1 MVFSVMYI
9 ICKGPKLGVKRFQ
22 SVMSVNC
29 QYDIIHQHKQ
39 LIQVK
44 IYLHYD
50 I

>member
-1 MVFSVMYI
+1 MAFSVMYS
-9 ICKGPKLGVKRFQ
+9 ICKWPKLGIKRSQ

-29 QYDIIHQHKQ
+29 QYEIIRQHKQ

-44 IYLHYD
+44 IYLLYD